1 MAQQTPKAP
10 LFIGEDEFRISPAET
25 LSMRRFH
32 RHSLSAG
39 GWLIGERFDD
49 RYDTEVGGSHMI
61 VAQSID
67 QNGRLVGGLDFTKIG
82 QYPTEPNSPTIVDYG
97 DGGKAISVQEAEARP
112 ELAAVLARLRERV
125 AAHAAHVASR
135 R

>member
-1 MAQQTPKAP
+1 MDQQTAAARFCMP
-10 LFIGEDEFRISPAET
+10 EDEFRFSPAET

-49 RYDTEVGGSHMI
+49 RYDTEVGGSHM
-61 VAQSID
+61 VVTQSID
-67 QNGRLVGGLDFTKIG
+67 PNGRLIGGLDFTKIG
-82 QYPTEPNSPTIVDYG
+82 QYPTEPNPPVIVDYG

-125 AAHAAHVASR
+125 AAHSAHVTS
-135 R
+135 